1 MTDLVFLTVVLALG
15 VIVVAVVRIVPDQS
29 RYAVFQAGSF
39 IELKG
44 PGLLMK
50 LPGRSHKW
58 VRLSVGDKADMIDL
72 HLAAINGVNIPV
84 QSEEAEPSGVGMRV
98 SGFRGNKVL
107 VGIENA

>member
-1 MTDLVFLTVVLALG
+1 VTDVVVLMVVFALV

-44 PGLLMK
+44 PGLLVK
-50 LPGRSHKW
+50 LPGRSWKW

-72 HLAAINGVNIPV
+72 HLAAINGVNIPIE
-84 QSEEAEPSGVGMRV
+84 SAEGDASGVETRV
-98 SGFRGNKVL
+98 SGFKDNKVL
-107 VGIENA
+107 VATKKA